1 MTNARRLC
9 PMPRGAGGGGEQCAA
24 LLQWRDDSG
33 LPVQTVV
40 DDPVAVHLSS
50 QLCAAFTAYSRLQR
64 NFTLL
69 FGLGWEK
76 LIARRK
82 RKQKKKVGGWGWGGV
97 GGLKETGKWSGMA

>member
-1 MTNARRLC
+1 
-9 PMPRGAGGGGEQCAA
+9 MPRGAGGGGGQCAA
-24 LLQWRDDSG
+24 LLQWRDDSE

-40 DDPVAVHLSS
+40 EDTVAVHLSS

-69 FGLGWEK
+69 FGLGREK

-82 RKQKKKVGGWGWGGV
+82 RKNRKRKQKKKKWGGGV
-97 GGLKETGKWSGMA
+97 GEGLVA